1 MDIVAQII
9 SERPGEPEKREFA
22 ISDLQSALS
31 SPDKVSRKHVTL
43 YPGDYAS
50 FWNNGTEVNIPPNVT
65 VTLMPGAVVDYEDGY
80 RIEDFK
86 VSDGQTYDGP
96 PVSEISHPLNTNRD
110 GDVAKRYLNP
120 NFTGNIE
127 NITDLNLASEWA
139 FKQEFERSLWFVKSK
154 QKENEE
160 GNRILQSLEVP
171 FRGTVRYTGGN
182 KILVNSKEIEGED
195 DGVELTFN
203 HIEYRDNEE
212 RDKENN
218 PFLNSETPKVI
229 QTLNVNDG
237 HVLSAE
243 TLDLENG
250 IKNKDGYITFGSNDN
265 GKLVIGHAETG
276 FADESGNPIPIP
288 SIPDTQA
295 DSNLVAGEEYSV
307 GIRTLETDD
316 RGHVENIEYAPNVE
330 EVREGRG
337 INVVDLEPGNVGIR
351 EISLD
356 VGGFQTGENVS
367 ITDSGD
373 AIDISLTDSIQKTG
387 LNSDPADPEEGNAVT
402 WLSDGTGSGDT
413 GDYMIKVNVG
423 GTVKTG
429 TLFDYSAA

>member
-50 FWNNGTEVNIPPNVT
+50 TWNNGTEVNIPSNVT

-96 PVSEISHPLNTNRD
+96 PVSEVSHPLNTNRD
-110 GDVAKRYLNP
+110 GDVAKRYVNP

-139 FKQEFERSLWFVKSK
+139 FKQEFERSLWFAKSK
-154 QKENEE
+154 QEENND
-160 GNRILQSLEVP
+160 GDRILQSLEVP
-171 FRGTVRYTGGN
+171 FRGTVQYTGGN
-182 KILVNSKEIEGED
+182 KILVNSKEIAGQD

-203 HIEYRDNEE
+203 HIEYGDNEE

-218 PFLNSETPKVI
+218 PFLNSESPKVI
-229 QTLNVNDG
+229 QTLNVDDG

-243 TLDLENG
+243 TLDLEND

-295 DSNLVAGEEYSV
+295 DSNLIAGEEYSV

-330 EVREGRG
+330 EVKGGRG

-351 EISLD
+351 EVSLG
-356 VGGFQTGENVS
+356 VGGFQTGENLS

-373 AIDISLTDSIQKTG
+373 AIDVSLTDSIQKPG

-402 WLSDGTGSGDT
+402 WLSDGTGSGDA